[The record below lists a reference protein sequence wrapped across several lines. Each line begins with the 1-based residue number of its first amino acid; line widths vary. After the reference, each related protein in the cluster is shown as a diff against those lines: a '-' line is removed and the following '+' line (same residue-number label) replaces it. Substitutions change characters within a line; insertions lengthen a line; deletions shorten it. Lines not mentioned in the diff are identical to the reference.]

1 MKKAIDINGKL
12 DFNRID
18 KSVLDMFR
26 DNSGLTNFGLLEE
39 AARDI
44 ASRIDFSTISTTDIV
59 KVPE

>member
-26 DNSGLTNFGLLEE
+26 DNSGLTNFG
-39 AARDI
+39 
-44 ASRIDFSTISTTDIV
+44 
-59 KVPE
+59 